1 MTQHKDIQDPKNY
14 SEMHYK
20 YFEAK
25 LFSKD
30 TTREELEEI
39 CMTLAHLPT
48 KEAQDLLDKFSK
60 SKRANEVEWLECAID
75 EGKHWYL
82 SPTNEQE
89 ERDYLALKMLQ
100 MKDDE
105 IVELMGKRDEH
116 DFQIQTMTIEL
127 QAFEKLAKEKN
138 NQNEDNDLKYRIIAL
153 QDLIKMK
160 TASLEEA
167 EKEIELQEKIQKKIK
182 QSITTK
188 RYKDVDPMSM
198 NEIHFDG
205 EVW

>member
-25 LFSKD
+25 LFSKK
-30 TTREELEEI
+30 TNKEELEDI

-48 KEAQDLLDKFSK
+48 KEAQDLLDKFKK
-60 SKRANEVEWLECAID
+60 SERANEVEWLECAID

-82 SPTNEQE
+82 SPTNEKE
-89 ERDYLALKMLQ
+89 ERDFLALKMLQ

-116 DFQIQTMTIEL
+116 DFQIRTMSIEL
-127 QAFEKLAKEKN
+127 KAFEKLAKEKG
-138 NQNEDNDLKYRIIAL
+138 NQNEDDELKYRIIAL
-153 QDLIKMK
+153 QDLIKMEI
-160 TASLEEA
+160 ASLEEVD
-167 EKEIELQEKIQKKIK
+167 KEIELQEKIQEKIK
-182 QSITTK
+182 QSITTE
-188 RYKDVDPMSM
+188 RYKDVDPMYM
-198 NEIHFDG
+198 NEVHFDG

>member
-1 MTQHKDIQDPKNY
+1 MTQHKDIKDPKNY

-39 CMTLAHLPT
+39 CMTLARLPT

-153 QDLIKMK
+153 QDLIKME
-160 TASLEEA
+160 TASLEEVD
-167 EKEIELQEKIQKKIK
+167 KEIELQEKIQKKIK
-182 QSITTK
+182 QSVTTK

>member
-1 MTQHKDIQDPKNY
+1 MTQHKDIKDPKNY

-25 LFSKD
+25 LFSAE
-30 TTREELEEI
+30 TSREELEDI
-39 CMTLAHLPT
+39 CMTLGHLPT
-48 KEAQDLLDKFSK
+48 KEAQDLLDKFQK
-60 SKRANEVEWLECAID
+60 SERASEVEWLEYAID

-153 QDLIKMK
+153 QDLIKME
-160 TASLEEA
+160 TASLEEVD
-167 EKEIELQEKIQKKIK
+167 KEIELQEKIQKKIK
-182 QSITTK
+182 QSVTTK